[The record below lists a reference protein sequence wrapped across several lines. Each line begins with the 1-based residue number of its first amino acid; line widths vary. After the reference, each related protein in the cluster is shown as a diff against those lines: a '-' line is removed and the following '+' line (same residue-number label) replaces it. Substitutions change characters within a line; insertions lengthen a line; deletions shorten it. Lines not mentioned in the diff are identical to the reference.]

1 MSVKKVMDILRIY
14 SNFLLT
20 THINPEGDALGSM
33 LALGQLLEGMGKKAI
48 MVSDHKVPSVYEFL
62 PKSELIRTRM
72 DKNIDYDVA
81 VVVDCPNL
89 DRVGRVK
96 ELIKDDKMILNIDH
110 HVSNIN
116 FGKVNWV
123 NAKVSSCG
131 EMIYSLFKEMDCK
144 IDKDI
149 ATNLYITILT
159 DTGSFR
165 YSNTSSQTH
174 RIAGELI
181 EHGLDVSTIQSKIYE
196 RRGANE
202 IKLLGFA
209 LSDLKV
215 EEEGKIAYITIT
227 CNMAKERN
235 IELKGTEEFVNFPR
249 SVDGVEVA
257 LFFREEKNGSI
268 HISFRSK
275 SDIDVNKIASVF
287 GGGGHAKASGCLIKG
302 RMDEVKEKVLAEVA
316 KEIVK

>member
-1 MSVKKVMDILRIY
+1 MSVKKVMDVLRIY
-14 SNFLLT
+14 NNFLLT

-33 LALGQLLEGMGKKAI
+33 LAVGQLLEGMGKKAI

-62 PKSELIRTRM
+62 PKSKLIRTRM

-96 ELIKDDKMILNIDH
+96 ELIKDDKMIVNIDH
-110 HVSNIN
+110 HVSNIK

-123 NAKVSSCG
+123 DAKVSSCG
-131 EMIYSLFKEMDCK
+131 EMVYTLFKEMDCK

-165 YSNTSSQTH
+165 YSNTTSQTH

-181 EHGLDVSTIQSKIYE
+181 EHGLDVSAIQSKIYE

-202 IKLLGFA
+202 IKLLGLA
-209 LSDLKV
+209 LSDLRV
-215 EEEGKIAYITIT
+215 GQDGKIAYIAVTR
-227 CNMAKERN
+227 NMAKERN

-249 SVDGVEVA
+249 SIDGVEVA

-275 SDIDVNKIASVF
+275 SDIDVNKIASIF

-302 RMDEVKEKVLAEVA
+302 GMDEVKEKVLAEVA